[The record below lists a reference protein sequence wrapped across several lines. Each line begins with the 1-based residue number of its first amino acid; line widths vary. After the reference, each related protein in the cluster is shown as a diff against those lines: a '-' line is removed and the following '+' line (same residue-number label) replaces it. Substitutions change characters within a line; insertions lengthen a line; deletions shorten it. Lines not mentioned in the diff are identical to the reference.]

1 MNGLTL
7 NGEASITSREI
18 ADLVGSRHDNVRVA
32 IERLVGRGLIALPA
46 VQEISTGGRPS
57 LEFLFSGED
66 GKRDSIVVVAQLS
79 PEFTARLVD
88 RWRELEEVVQKSR
101 FAIPQSLPDALRYAA
116 DLAEQKA
123 LVEVER
129 DRAIATKAEIG
140 SRREATAMATAST
153 AARKAAQ
160 LEEELGRGCRQA
172 TVLAVE
178 KATGAPEG
186 SIKWQPLKQ
195 WCKDHG
201 VVAEDVPCSRFGKA
215 KAWPAGAWA
224 EVYCVDLRDYFSPRK
239 VVIDASQRFSAS
251 A

>member
-1 MNGLTL
+1 MSCCSLPARWSSRGRTGRRRLTSTWW
-7 NGEASITSREI
+7 AWVRTATATPAARTSR
-18 ADLVGSRHDNVRVA
+18 
-32 IERLVGRGLIALPA
+32 
-46 VQEISTGGRPS
+46 STPS
-57 LEFLFSGED
+57 TS
-66 GKRDSIVVVAQLS
+66 
-79 PEFTARLVD
+79 ARLVD

-178 KATGAPEG
+178 KATGALED

-224 EVYCVDLRDYFSPRK
+224 EVYCV
-239 VVIDASQRFSAS
+239 ISATIFRQERL
-251 A
+251 